1 MKIKKY
7 ADGSILD
14 FLRRR
19 PKAESTKVLSEVS
32 ESDPS
37 FVGPMTPRDSSGNM
51 LDFADMKKRQR
62 YAESSFRDDL
72 TSPAGA
78 IGRYQIMPITY
89 KEYNQRT
96 GKTGDLLDPKF
107 NEELRDWYMNTNLN
121 KYNALRRGNPTPL
134 IKEYRRYAAYNMG
147 PVGLNSILSKA
158 ASEGIDID
166 NTTDWISYLPKE
178 TQDYVNFIVG
188 KQDIQDT
195 SKTTAKYND
204 AIKQYRIFK
213 NGGKLYQRGG
223 LIYNPFV
230 PETKKSKQTIDEPTF
245 ESLKISDYTRFP
257 VEPVKTYSIPKETPA
272 PQQVKTQVDNTKV
285 EQPKITKEETI
296 TGKVYKS
303 SEKEQFKTDMYNAYY
318 NALLERGL
326 DSTTADAFAKR
337 ISTQDVL
344 ESNWGQ
350 SSLSKDFNFGGIKDF
365 SGNGVQKD
373 TTEYIDGV
381 KKSVKQPFRKFKDLK
396 DYVNYKLN
404 LVHKNWDVFK
414 YNPDSYYTLITSGK
428 KKYATDPNYVAKLN
442 DLYKQI
448 W

>member
-19 PKAESTKVLSEVS
+19 PKAESTRVLSEVP

-147 PVGLNSILSKA
+147 PVGLNSALSKA

-285 EQPKITKEETI
+285 EQPKMEKQKGT
-296 TGKVYKS
+296 VSYK
-303 SEKEQFKTDMYNAYY
+303 Y
-318 NALLERGL
+318 
-326 DSTTADAFAKR
+326 
-337 ISTQDVL
+337 
-344 ESNWGQ
+344 
-350 SSLSKDFNFGGIKDF
+350 
-365 SGNGVQKD
+365 
-373 TTEYIDGV
+373 
-381 KKSVKQPFRKFKDLK
+381 KDL
-396 DYVNYKLN
+396 DVGNMQE
-404 LVHKNWDVFK
+404 LVDLMADEGISFR
-414 YNPDSYYTLITSGK
+414 ITSGNRSGAK
-428 KKYATDPNYVAKLN
+428 TKSGNPSHHGSGNALDITPIEGQTWDDLIAQMKASPKFIKYMNEHGLGILDERSKDIQAKTGATGEHFHIGPDLIAKTQFKYL
-442 DLYKQI
+442 I
-448 W
+448 G

>member
-14 FLRRR
+14 FLRKRS
-19 PKAESTKVLSEVS
+19 KTESIDTIPTVS
-32 ESDPS
+32 ETDPN
-37 FVGPMTPRDSSGNM
+37 FIGPVTPRDASGN
-51 LDFADMKKRQR
+51 LIDFADMKKRQR
-62 YAESSFRDDL
+62 YAESSFRDNL

-96 GKTGDLLDPKF
+96 GKTGDLLDPNF

-147 PVGLNSILSKA
+147 PVGLNSALNKA
-158 ASEGIDID
+158 IADGIDID
-166 NTTDWISYLPKE
+166 NTIDWISYLPKE
-178 TQDYVNFIVG
+178 TQDYINFIVG
-188 KQDIQDT
+188 KQDIQDS
-195 SKTTAKYND
+195 SKTTAKYNA
-204 AIKQYRIFK
+204 AIKKYGI
-213 NGGKLYQRGG
+213 YQKGG
-223 LIYNPFV
+223 LVYNPFV
-230 PETKKSKQTIDEPTF
+230 PETKISKQIIDEPTF
-245 ESLKISDYTRFP
+245 QSLKISDYTRFP
-257 VEPVKTYSIPKETPA
+257 VEPVKTYNVPKEIV
-272 PQQVKTQVDNTKV
+272 PQQVTTQIDDTKV
-285 EQPKITKEETI
+285 EQPKITKEEAV

-303 SEKEQFKTDMYNAYY
+303 DEKQQFKTDIYNAYY
-318 NALLERGL
+318 DALLERGL
-326 DSTTADAFAKR
+326 DTTTADAFAKR

-344 ESNWGQ
+344 ESRWGQ

-373 TTEYIDGV
+373 TTEYINGV
-381 KKSVKQPFRKFKDLK
+381 KKSVKQPFKKFKDLK

-404 LVHKNWDVFK
+404 LVDKNWNVFK